1 MTDPTHSGATP
12 PPDVPE
18 VPPRAWYWRGTIA
31 ALTSIQ
37 VVVLFSGFVGFGG
50 LVRDIG
56 FPLGAAILS
65 TLVVWALPAQVL
77 IVGGFAAGS
86 PVAVIALAVGLSS
99 ARFFPMVASL
109 LPVIRGRSGFWT
121 QLAASHLIA
130 VTAWVESFRLMPA
143 VPVNAR
149 MPFFFGLS
157 TTFVLVS
164 CIGVVTGFYLAG
176 TLPQA
181 LANGLIFLTPISFLL
196 QLIRNSRDLID
207 WLALAFGL
215 ILSPVFAHYGG
226 QLDLLWIGLIGGG
239 AAYVIGRRRREKA

>member
-1 MTDPTHSGATP
+1 MPLPAAPEETP
-12 PPDVPE
+12 RV
-18 VPPRAWYWRGTIA
+18 WFWRGVRA
-31 ALTSIQ
+31 AFSSVQGI
-37 VVVLFSGFVGFGG
+37 VLFAGFIGFGG
-50 LVRDIG
+50 LIRDIG

-65 TLVVWALPAQVL
+65 TLIVWALPAQVL

-86 PVAVIALAVGLSS
+86 PIAVVALAVGLSS
-99 ARFFPMVASL
+99 VRFFPMVASL

-143 VPVNAR
+143 VPVNSR
-149 MPFFFGLS
+149 MPYFFGLS
-157 TTFVLVS
+157 SVFLFGS
-164 CIGVVTGFYLAG
+164 CIGTVVGFHLAG

-196 QLIRNSRDLID
+196 QLIRNSRDLTD
-207 WLALAFGL
+207 WLALSFGL
-215 ILSPVFAHYGG
+215 MLSPLFAQYGG

-239 AAYVIGRRRREKA
+239 AAYAIRRFRRARA